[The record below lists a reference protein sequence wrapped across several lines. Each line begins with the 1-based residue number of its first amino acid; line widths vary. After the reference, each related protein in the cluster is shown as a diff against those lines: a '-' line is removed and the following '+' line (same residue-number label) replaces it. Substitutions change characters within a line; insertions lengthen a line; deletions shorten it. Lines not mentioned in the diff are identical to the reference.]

1 MKRNGFTLIELLVV
15 VAIIGILAA
24 VGVVAYSGY
33 TSAAKIRVVKA
44 NHKIVHNWLQQ
55 ETMKCTI
62 HQDPMYPILKGTH
75 NSGYYCRNVSAFFV
89 ASLVAST
96 GGILRDKIK
105 NPYGCSAFCKKTGYG
120 GAYNTLSYGDAS
132 KKFNIQNQLGVIFLQ
147 AVDDDGNDA
156 FSNSTATGIKVTSC
170 NKLPCD
176 PTTGEGYMKT
186 TFAVDEF

>member
-1 MKRNGFTLIELLVV
+1 MKKNGFTLIELLVV

-24 VGVVAYSGY
+24 VGVVAYNGY
-33 TSAAKIRVVKA
+33 TRAAKIHVVKA
-44 NHKIVHNWLQQ
+44 NHKIVHNWIQQ

-62 HQDPMYPILKGTH
+62 HGDQYYTILKGTTG
-75 NSGYYCRNVSAFFV
+75 SGRYCNNLSAFNV
-89 ASLVAST
+89 ASYVAST
-96 GGILRDKIK
+96 SDILRDKIK
-105 NPYGCSAFCKKTGYG
+105 NPYGCSAYCKSTGYG
-120 GAYNTLSYGDAS
+120 GKYNTLHYGDAS

-156 FSNSTATGIKVTSC
+156 GFDATGIRVTSC

-186 TFAVDEF
+186 TFAVDPF

>member
-1 MKRNGFTLIELLVV
+1 MKKNGFTLIELLVV

-24 VGVVAYSGY
+24 VGTVAYNGY
-33 TSAAKIRVVKA
+33 TKSAKIVVVKA
-44 NHKIVHNWLQQ
+44 NHKRVVDYMRSEVMRCELGLVVYGMEGKLSCKSIDASYVAR
-55 ETMKCTI
+55 KI
-62 HQDPMYPILKGTH
+62 IS
-75 NSGYYCRNVSAFFV
+75 NSGV
-89 ASLVAST
+89 
-96 GGILRDKIK
+96 LRDKIS
-105 NPYGCSAFCKKTGYG
+105 NPYGCNAYCQSLGYG
-120 GAYNTLSYGDAS
+120 GKYNTLSYGDAS

-147 AVDDDGNDA
+147 AVDDNGNDA